1 MEKEIINKIN
11 KNISVYKKFVYPDYP
26 DLGIFANQY
35 KDILLKVYENSKEPY
50 TVIYSDVN
58 KLSVINERYG
68 KETGDKILYKLLENF
83 TKSQALTEKSS
94 TIRLGGDEFI
104 TFIPNVTK
112 DEVSTK
118 LNAAQIEFERK
129 SSELLGSGIT
139 FGVEDSVSQKNIDSV
154 ILEAEKQVEE
164 QKQKR
169 RKKDSFLREAKNSDS
184 FVELTI
190 PQDISEEQKNKWE
203 LLNNKINT
211 AVDNHLRDIRPSSSI
226 FEYNINNIK
235 PDMKSIVFSIGNLIS
250 NSAKVE
256 NKEDEQQEKSELLLS
271 DENAPIIHALFRGE
285 KIDLS
290 QYEDTRLDEIYQ
302 ELENIGESFVRNK
315 HSGLLSKS
323 YFKIF
328 LADELLKSKQN
339 YQAIY
344 FSLIG
349 IRPSNTAVGHT
360 ATDKKIA
367 KTIIPFIKDINEIT
381 EFNDKPFTF
390 DKEDTFFIDQDGGN
404 YVIFIPMDRALDNEK
419 MEKIVKKVNSRYK
432 DSLNTSFQ
440 MSYAYKNNV
449 NKNMIAMYVN
459 SIDEIKNTPL
469 EILRTMYQTIKEKNN
484 NSSDKKLPYRIYD
497 GKPFVKF
504 ARRLKQTCNSKKDS
518 IKMDCLS
525 GKINQKALEA
535 NFSDCINYYLTE
547 LEGAYTNKMQ
557 KVLLENIMVALA
569 NHEVYINAMTKKN
582 FQNKIESRKTFGRKS
597 TELDNR

>member
-1 MEKEIINKIN
+1 M
-11 KNISVYKKFVYPDYP
+11 
-26 DLGIFANQY
+26 
-35 KDILLKVYENSKEPY
+35 
-50 TVIYSDVN
+50 
-58 KLSVINERYG
+58 
-68 KETGDKILYKLLENF
+68 
-83 TKSQALTEKSS
+83 
-94 TIRLGGDEFI
+94 
-104 TFIPNVTK
+104 
-112 DEVSTK
+112 
-118 LNAAQIEFERK
+118 
-129 SSELLGSGIT
+129 
-139 FGVEDSVSQKNIDSV
+139 
-154 ILEAEKQVEE
+154 
-164 QKQKR
+164 
-169 RKKDSFLREAKNSDS
+169 
-184 FVELTI
+184 
-190 PQDISEEQKNKWE
+190 
-203 LLNNKINT
+203 
-211 AVDNHLRDIRPSSSI
+211 
-226 FEYNINNIK
+226 
-235 PDMKSIVFSIGNLIS
+235 
-250 NSAKVE
+250 
-256 NKEDEQQEKSELLLS
+256 
-271 DENAPIIHALFRGE
+271 
-285 KIDLS
+285 
-290 QYEDTRLDEIYQ
+290 
-302 ELENIGESFVRNK
+302 SFVRNK

-404 YVIFIPMDRALDNEK
+404 YVIFIPMDRALDTEK

-469 EILRTMYQTIKEKNN
+469 EILRTMYQIIKERKN
-484 NSSDKKLPYRIYD
+484 NSSDEKLPYRIYD

-597 TELDNR
+597 IELDNR